1 MVDKYY
7 AGNDVVYGVRNARKT
22 DTFFKK
28 FTAEGF
34 YKVMKMMGADVVFN
48 HADYRLMS
56 RRALDGLESFK
67 EVNMFLRGVVPMI
80 GYKSDKV
87 YYARKERFAGTSKY
101 PLKKMLSFAW
111 EGITSLSTKPIALIT
126 RLPGEHHHADLFLR
140 AALHGRNHHGL
151 DFADRVHL
159 GNRRLAAP
167 RHRRHR
173 AVHRKGRLR
182 DKGTPEVYH

>member
-1 MVDKYY
+1 
-7 AGNDVVYGVRNARKT
+7 
-22 DTFFKK
+22 
-28 FTAEGF
+28 
-34 YKVMKMMGADVVFN
+34 
-48 HADYRLMS
+48 
-56 RRALDGLESFK
+56 
-67 EVNMFLRGVVPMI
+67 MFLRGVVPMI

-126 RLPGEHHHADLFLR
+126 RLGTLIFLVSIIMLIYSFVR
-140 AALHGRNHHGL
+140 HCMGANHYGL

-173 AVHRKGRLR
+173 AVHRKGLLR